1 MEYKI
6 AWFTEGGWQGKV
18 SRNHPNMR
26 NDMAWMHVLNIDH
39 YPINAIHSVGDTYD
53 LGIVTIPK
61 TNIDKLSQYPLI
73 QSLKKICKK
82 VGTMQE
88 GPHWYFQDYSMEE
101 QIWFY
106 NLLTEMDFILCH
118 NEIDIKYY
126 EGLVG
131 KKCYLNPTLMIEDYI
146 EESDD
151 KLDAVMIGGNMVR
164 WYGGFDSYVVAQEFG
179 VSVHAPSMG
188 RKIDRE
194 DEMDI
199 SHLPYM
205 SWVEW
210 IKEIGRYRYGVHLM
224 PTWAAGTFTL
234 NCAYWGIPC
243 IGYRGLDTQEKLHPS
258 LSVDYGDL
266 NSARILARK
275 LRDDSDFYNK
285 CSNECKKFYTKSSFT
300 EKVYI
305 KKMNKIIEG
314 VVNETN

>member
-6 AWFTEGGWQGKV
+6 AWFTEGGWTGKV

-26 NDMAWMHVLNIDH
+26 NDMAWMHVLNVDH
-39 YPINAIHSVGDTYD
+39 YPIGNLHSVQVKYD

-61 TNIDKLSQYPLI
+61 TNVDKLSQYPLI
-73 QSLKKICKK
+73 DQMRRICKK

-106 NLLTEMDFILCH
+106 NLLMEMDFILCH
-118 NEIDIKYY
+118 NKIDVNYY
-126 EGLVG
+126 SGLVG

-146 EESDD
+146 EESAD
-151 KLDAVMIGGNMVR
+151 KLESVIIGGNMVR
-164 WYGGFDSYVVAQEFG
+164 WYGGFDSYVIAQEFD
-179 VSVHAPSMG
+179 VPIYAPSMG

-199 SHLPYM
+199 IHLSYM

-210 IKEIGRYRYGVHLM
+210 IKEISRYKYGVHLM

-243 IGYRGLDTQEKLHPS
+243 IGYMGLDTQEKLHPS
-258 LSVDYGDL
+258 LSVECGDL
-266 NSARILARK
+266 DGARMLAQR
-275 LRDDSDFYNK
+275 LRDDSDFYLR
-285 CSNECKKFYTKSSFT
+285 CSNECKTLYKNSVFT
-300 EKVYI
+300 EKQYI
-305 KKMNKIIEG
+305 YNIRNVIKEVI
-314 VVNETN
+314 